1 MREIARKRQT
11 IRKHGSCTQGSLCR
25 KNTIKEDGMPNDYI
39 TLKALACELNESLS
53 GGKIDKV
60 NMPEK
65 DEIALL
71 IRAQGKNRILTV
83 SCNASNP
90 RIHTDGDKKQ
100 NPMVAPSFC
109 MHLRKHIT
117 GGIINSV
124 KLLGEDRIVA
134 FDITS
139 RNEMRDEVNL
149 TLIAEMMG
157 RYSNILLLK
166 KDGVISDTLKQ
177 VSYDTMTKRC
187 LLAGA
192 KYSLPPQNKL
202 LPSDKDGIKNALKE
216 YCASDVATYL
226 ISRVSG
232 LSLLTAKQIVTL
244 CEIKNDS
251 LSLDDTQIDRLCD
264 KLNEFIN
271 INASSLYSPCVYRDK
286 GVCKDFFVMPYVG
299 FDNIQK
305 TPSLND
311 AVVLCTV
318 EKDREERKNER
329 TKFLKK
335 AYDSLIKKLNSK
347 LAKDNEK
354 LTECEQTENIKKYGE
369 LILSNLH
376 AINKG
381 DEKAVVTDYCSPDCP
396 EITVKLDTRLT
407 PQQNAQAYFKK
418 YAKLKRTYE
427 VVSKQ
432 IEEVR
437 ETLEYAQTIAPAIAL
452 CSTDD
457 EIEEVRQEL
466 AQLGALKQIKTQKNK
481 FKPSQPVAYEV
492 DDFVILVG
500 KNNIQNEKLTFKVAN
515 GSDIWIHTQKV
526 HGSHTI
532 IFAEG
537 RQIPDKVIQ
546 TGCEIAAYYSQGRDG
561 DKIACDYTRRK
572 NLRRH
577 PSGKP
582 GMVLYTTYKTAVVTP
597 NEHREYLTKFD

>member
-1 MREIARKRQT
+1 
-11 IRKHGSCTQGSLCR
+11 
-25 KNTIKEDGMPNDYI
+25 MPNDYI
-39 TLKALACELNESLS
+39 TIKALARELDENLK

-71 IRAQGKNRILTV
+71 VRANGKNYILTA
-83 SCNASNP
+83 SCNANNP
-90 RIHTDGDKKQ
+90 RIHTGGDKKQ
-100 NPMVAPSFC
+100 NPLAAPSFC

-117 GGIINSV
+117 GGIINGI
-124 KLLGEDRIVA
+124 KLLGEDRIIA

-139 RNEMRDEVNL
+139 RNEMRDEVGF
-149 TLIAEMMG
+149 TLVAEMMG

-166 KDGVISDTLKQ
+166 SNGIISDTLKQ

-187 LLAGA
+187 LLPGA
-192 KYSLPPQNKL
+192 KYSLPPQSKL
-202 LPSDKDGIKNALKE
+202 LPSDRENIVHILKE
-216 YCASDVATYL
+216 YSSSDLASYL
-226 ISRVSG
+226 IARVSG
-232 LSLLTAKQIVTL
+232 LSLLTAKQIVFQSG
-244 CEIKNDS
+244 IKNNAATLTDEEITKI
-251 LSLDDTQIDRLCD
+251 LDTLDEYL
-264 KLNEFIN
+264 N
-271 INASSLYSPCVYRDK
+271 INDSPLYSPCAYRDN
-286 GVCKDFFVMPYVG
+286 GVCKDFFILPYEG
-299 FDNIQK
+299 FDDIQK
-305 TPSLND
+305 TQTLND

-347 LAKDNEK
+347 LAKDNAK
-354 LTECEQTENIKKYGE
+354 LAECEQTENLKKYGE
-369 LILSNLH
+369 LILANLY

-381 DEKAVVTDYCSPDCP
+381 DDKAVVKDYYSPDCP
-396 EITVKLDTRLT
+396 DVTVKLDIRLT

-432 IEEVR
+432 IEEVK

-452 CSTDD
+452 CSDDD

-466 AQLGALKQIKTQKNK
+466 AQLGALKKIKTQKNK
-481 FKPSQPVAYEV
+481 FKPSQPIAYEV
-492 DDFVILVG
+492 KDFVILVG
-500 KNNIQNEKLTFKVAN
+500 KNNIQNEKLTFKVAG

-526 HGSHTI
+526 HGSHTV

-537 RQIPDKVIQ
+537 RQVPDEVIQ
-546 TGCEIAAYYSQGRDG
+546 TGCEIAAYYSQGKNG
-561 DKIACDYTRRK
+561 DKIACDYTQRK

-582 GMVLYTTYKTAVVTP
+582 GMVLYTTYKTAVVKP
-597 NEHREYLTKFD
+597 DEHKEFLTKFD